1 MRIFKLARRSVGLQS
16 MAYTVKN
23 SWKVQSQADMGN
35 VNMNEMPL
43 AIKPL
48 FIL

>member
-23 SWKVQSQADMGN
+23 SWKVIYSVDDMETG
-35 VNMNEMPL
+35 
-43 AIKPL
+43 
-48 FIL
+48 FT